1 MSPVRDW
8 RKIYMDSL
16 RNLGSVY
23 IIWVAFFLLFFL
35 DFCGLNDC
43 SMGVMVLIQ
52 LFIHFRYTQFR
63 YICFL

>member
-1 MSPVRDW
+1 
-8 RKIYMDSL
+8 MDSL